1 MKNLLAPCLA
11 FLFAAGPVAAA
22 SLVQFAGTGVAGYD
36 GDAGPA
42 LKAALKSPFGLVR
55 GPDQALWFADYDAH
69 VVRRIAPDGTIET
82 VVGNGAPGYSGDGG
96 PAKAASLRNPHEL
109 RFDPEG
115 RLAIA
120 DTGNHVIRRYDPRKK
135 TIVTVAG
142 TGIAGYAGDG
152 GAATEAKFREPI
164 SLQFAPSGDLFVADI
179 GNNVLRRIDAKTGL
193 ITTWAGTGQP
203 GPTPD
208 GAALHGTPL
217 RDPRSLDF
225 DSQGRLWLVT
235 REGNQILRFDPE
247 AGIIRLLAGTG
258 KPGFNQNPTPALE
271 AVFSGPKGISIATD
285 GSVYLADTENN
296 EILRYTPGNGMISRV
311 AGTGEKGSA
320 LATNPLKTQLNR
332 PHGVFADADG
342 SLFISDSENHRILHL
357 RP

>member
-1 MKNLLAPCLA
+1 MNHLLAPSLA
-11 FLFAAGPVAAA
+11 FLLAAGPVSAA
-22 SLVQFAGTGVAGYD
+22 SLAPFAGTGVAGND

-55 GPDQALWFADYDAH
+55 GPDQAIWFADYDAN
-69 VVRRIAPDGTIET
+69 VVRRIAPDGTIDT
-82 VVGNGAPGYSGDGG
+82 VVGNGTPGYSGDGG

-109 RFDPEG
+109 RFDREG

-120 DTGNHVIRRYDPRKK
+120 DTGNHAIRRYDPRKK

-142 TGIAGYAGDG
+142 TGTAGYAGDG
-152 GAATEAKFREPI
+152 GPATQATFREPI

-225 DSQGRLWLVT
+225 DPQGRLWLVT
-235 REGNQILRFDPE
+235 REGNQVLRFDPE
-247 AGIIRLLAGTG
+247 AGLIRHLAGTG
-258 KPGFNQNPTPALE
+258 KSGFNQNPVPALE
-271 AVFSGPKGISIATD
+271 AVLSGPKGISIAMD

-296 EILRYTPGNGMISRV
+296 AILRYTPGNGMIGRV

-320 LATNPLKTQLNR
+320 FATDPLKTQLNR